1 MKDPYIEENGI
12 LKNKLGITDEK
23 ELQKAEKDI
32 AFVKLI
38 GIDELDQKQCDGE
51 LFKKIHSHIFGD
63 VYDWAGEFRT
73 VPIYKPELVLPG
85 LSLDYANPKEIET
98 RLNYELE
105 KMTSQDWSNK
115 KIDELSLDL
124 TKSLARIWKVHPFR
138 DGNTRTVLTF
148 ANIFAKMK
156 GFNLDMESI
165 LDNLDRKE
173 DENGKVIQYSVRDK
187 FVLAALDETF
197 SPEYEHLQAIFKK
210 SMEIGIKN
218 QIDNLKN
225 IIDESGER

>member
-1 MKDPYIEENGI
+1 MKDPYIEKNGI

-23 ELQKAEKDI
+23 ELQKAERDI

-38 GIDELDQKQCDGE
+38 GIDELEQKQCDGE

-63 VYDWAGEFRT
+63 VYQWAGKFRT
-73 VPIYKPELVLPG
+73 VPIYKEELVIPG
-85 LSLDYANPKEIET
+85 LSLEYANPSEIEE

-105 KMTSQDWSNK
+105 RMTSQDWNNK
-115 KIDELSLDL
+115 KIDELSLQL
-124 TKSLARIWKVHPFR
+124 TKSLARIWRVHPFR

-148 ANIFAKMK
+148 ANIFSKMK
-156 GFNLDMESI
+156 GFNLDMTSI
-165 LDNLDRKE
+165 LDNLYRKE
-173 DENGKVIQYSVRDK
+173 DENGRVTQYSVRDK
-187 FVLAALDETF
+187 FVLAALDEKDY
-197 SPEYEHLQAIFKK
+197 PEYEHLQAIFKK

-218 QIDNLKN
+218 QIGNLQN